1 MKHLFR
7 SLALAIAA
15 MTGLAAVPVRASEE
29 LAGVIQ
35 IEDKAGLF
43 SADGIAKAK
52 HAFESTVFKSKTHLL
67 VVTADHVPPAKQA
80 EWDEIAK
87 NKDDKGRN
95 RFAEEWA
102 RAMGRTKDHHGDI
115 VVLVYRSPAG
125 GFFVSTV
132 SDKQSDVHRHFSD
145 AKAREVDGVFLREL
159 RKVKADKLEGDAA
172 KKEMDAALVSA
183 TELVISN
190 LKDTSAPDTVRK
202 TGSSN
207 HVAAEH
213 KGGGIGGWIC
223 MLIAIGLGVWLVIG
237 LIRAFTGGGGGG
249 GPGGGYGGGG
259 GGFMT
264 SLMGGM
270 FGAMA
275 GMWMY
280 NNLMGGHDY
289 HNDAMAGDN
298 YGSDGAGNTGDGNYD
313 DGAAATDGDW
323 GDGGGDAGGGDW
335 GGDGGGGGDW
345 GGGGGD
351 FGGGGGDW

>member
-1 MKHLFR
+1 MKRLFKG
-7 SLALAIAA
+7 LALAVAVMA
-15 MTGLAAVPVRASEE
+15 GLAAVPVRAAEE
-29 LAGVIQ
+29 HAGVIKV
-35 IEDKAGLF
+35 EDKAGLF
-43 SADGIAKAK
+43 STEGISKAT

-80 EWDEIAK
+80 EWDEIVK
-87 NKDDKGRN
+87 NKDDKARN
-95 RFAEEWA
+95 RFGEEWA
-102 RAMGRTKDHHGDI
+102 RAMGRTKDSHGDI
-115 VVLVYRSPAG
+115 VVLVYRAPAG
-125 GFFVSTV
+125 GFFVSTIT
-132 SDKQSDVHRHFSD
+132 DKQADVHRHFSD
-145 AKAREVDGVFLREL
+145 AKAREVDGLFLREL

-183 TELVISN
+183 TELIIKE
-190 LKDTSAPDTVRK
+190 LKDTSAPDANHK
-202 TGSSN
+202 AAGGSR
-207 HVAAEH
+207 VAAEH
-213 KGGGIGGWIC
+213 KGGGVGGYIC
-223 MLIAIGLGVWLVIG
+223 MILMVVLGAWLVIG

-259 GGFMT
+259 GGGFFS

-280 NNLMGGHDY
+280 NNLFGGHDY

-298 YGSDGAGNTGDGNYD
+298 YGNETGDAGDGNYD

-323 GDGGGDAGGGDW
+323 GDDGGSGGGDW
-335 GGDGGGGGDW
+335 GGDAGGGGDW

-351 FGGGGGDW
+351 FGGGGDW

>member
-1 MKHLFR
+1 MKRLFR
-7 SLALAIAA
+7 GLALAVGV
-15 MTGLAAVPVRASEE
+15 MVGLAAVPVRAAEE
-29 LAGVIQ
+29 TGVMNVD
-35 IEDKAGLF
+35 DKAGLF
-43 SADGIAKAK
+43 STEGVSKAKA
-52 HAFESTVFKSKTHLL
+52 AFEGTTFHGKTHLL
-67 VVTADHVPPAKQA
+67 VVTADHVPPLKQA
-80 EWDEIAK
+80 EWDEIVKA
-87 NKDDKGRN
+87 KDDKGRN

-102 RAMGRTKDHHGDI
+102 RAMGRTKDNHGDI
-115 VVLVYRSPAG
+115 VVLVYKSPTG
-125 GFFVSTV
+125 GFFVSTI
-132 SDKQSDVHRHFSD
+132 SDKQSDVHRHFTDSK
-145 AKAREVDGVFLREL
+145 AKAVDGVFLREL
-159 RKVKADKLEGDAA
+159 RKVKTEKLEGDAA

-183 TELVISN
+183 TELVISD
-190 LKDTSAPDTVRK
+190 LKDTSAPEKGQK
-202 TGSSN
+202 TGSAN
-207 HVAAEH
+207 HVAAEK
-213 KGGGIGGWIC
+213 KGSSLGSYIC
-223 MLIAIGLGVWLVIG
+223 MFVAIGLGIWLVIG

-249 GPGGGYGGGG
+249 YGGGGGMGGGG

-280 NNLMGGHDY
+280 NNLLGGNY

-298 YGSDGAGNTGDGNYD
+298 YGNEGATDTGDGNYD

-335 GGDGGGGGDW
+335 GGDAGGGGDW

>member
-1 MKHLFR
+1 MRRLFR
-7 SLALAIAA
+7 GLGLAVAVL
-15 MTGLAAVPVRASEE
+15 TGLAAVPVRAEE
-29 LAGVIQ
+29 SGVIN
-35 IEDKAGLF
+35 IDDKAGLF
-43 SADGIAKAK
+43 SDDGIAKAK
-52 HAFESTVFKSKTHLL
+52 HAFESTTFKSKTHLL
-67 VVTADHVPPAKQA
+67 VVTADHVPPKKQA
-80 EWDEIAK
+80 EWDEIVK

-102 RAMGRTKDHHGDI
+102 RAMGRTQDSHGDI

-132 SDKQSDVHRHFSD
+132 SDKQADVHRHFSD
-145 AKAREVDGVFLREL
+145 TKAREVDGIFLREL
-159 RKVKADKLEGDAA
+159 RKVKTEKLDGAAA
-172 KKEMDAALVSA
+172 KKEMDSALVSA
-183 TELVISN
+183 TELIIKE
-190 LKDTSAPDTVRK
+190 LKDTSAPDSSRK
-202 TGSSN
+202 AAAGNN
-207 HVAAEH
+207 HVAADQ
-213 KGGGIGGWIC
+213 KAGGGIGGYIC
-223 MLIAIGLGVWLVIG
+223 MILMVVLGAWLVIG

-259 GGFMT
+259 GGFFT

-280 NNLMGGHDY
+280 NNLFGGHDY

-298 YGSDGAGNTGDGNYD
+298 YGNESGDTGDGNYD

-323 GDGGGDAGGGDW
+323 GDSGGGDW
-335 GGDGGGGGDW
+335 GDSGGGGDW

-351 FGGGGGDW
+351 FGGGGDW